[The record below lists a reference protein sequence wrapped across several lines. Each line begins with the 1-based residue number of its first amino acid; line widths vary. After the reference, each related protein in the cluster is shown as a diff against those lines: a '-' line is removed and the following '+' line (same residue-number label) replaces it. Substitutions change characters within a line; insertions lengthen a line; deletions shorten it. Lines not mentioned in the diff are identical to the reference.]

1 MKNLFYCIILT
12 FTLPVVVMGQ
22 TRGKLVIN
30 EVDYD
35 QPSHDTAEFLEI
47 LNRSAATVEL
57 SFYNV
62 ELVNGT
68 GGGAKVYGRF
78 QLPSRALVPGGY
90 FVLCADKQNVPNCDS
105 DLLKSIQN
113 GSPDAIALKLNNT
126 IVDVLSYEGNAA
138 APYFEGDGSGLVDA
152 GTGGVG
158 GPNENMGLSRFP
170 DGADTDVNK
179 DDFSPRCVSPGL
191 PNVEEA
197 GDCTVTEQQ

>member
-1 MKNLFYCIILT
+1 MKYLFYCIILT
-12 FTLPVVVMGQ
+12 FALPVIVYGQ

-35 QPSHDTAEFLEI
+35 QPSHDTAEFVEI

-57 SFYNV
+57 SFYTL

-78 QLPSRALVPGGY
+78 QLPSRVLVPGGY
-90 FVLCADKQNVPNCDS
+90 FVMCVDKQTVPNCDS
-105 DLLKSIQN
+105 ELLKSIQN
-113 GSPDAIALKLNNT
+113 GSPDALALKLNNT

-138 APYFEGDGSGLVDA
+138 APYFEADGSGLVDS

-158 GPNENMGLSRFP
+158 GPNEHVGLSRFP
-170 DGADTDVNK
+170 DGVDTDVNNK
-179 DDFSPRCVSPGL
+179 DFSARCVSPGL
-191 PNVEEA
+191 PNVEQET
-197 GDCTVTEQQ
+197 DCAAPVE